1 MAVLIFDL
9 DGTLVNS
16 FEQITQSANKV
27 RIELGFPGLSSSVAE
42 KVIGLPAF
50 KLFED
55 LMKFGVNAND
65 LVPKFRETLK
75 TEIKKGNSVYAGAI
89 SLLSACKQENIHTA
103 IATSKPQRLA
113 ELVVEHS
120 ELIGL
125 IDIVQGT
132 DEFPPKPDPTVI
144 NKVLQT
150 ADDIGIMFGD
160 RPEDMQAAKSAG
172 IPAVGIAQSIFSQQM
187 LMNAGAS
194 ITFPTLSELYASKQ
208 SPLQL
213 IDFVMENHNGPKIR

>member
-16 FEQITQSANKV
+16 FEQITESANKV
-27 RIELGFPGLSSSVAE
+27 RIELGYPRLSSSAAE
-42 KVIGLPAF
+42 QVIGLPAF

-55 LMKFGVNAND
+55 LRNFGVHAND
-65 LVPKFRETLK
+65 LVPKFREALK
-75 TEIKKGNSVYAGAI
+75 TEIKRGNSVYAGAI

-103 IATSKPQRLA
+103 IATSKPQKLA
-113 ELVVEHS
+113 ELVVENS
-120 ELIGL
+120 ELNGL

-132 DEFPPKPDPTVI
+132 DGFPPKPDPEVI

-150 ADDIGIMFGD
+150 ANDTGIMFGD

-172 IPAVGIAQSIFSQQM
+172 IPAIGISQSIFSQKM

-194 ITFPTLSELYASKQ
+194 ITFPSLSDLYASKK